1 MRDAEPKDLVR
12 DSRGAIMV
20 IGIVIGALLV
30 GALWH
35 LAGIGDAMAWRERA
49 QDAADAGAFENAIW
63 NARGMNVIV
72 AINIIMS
79 LVLGVLVLWRIILIL
94 VTVALVIAAI
104 LCVVTLGTGC
114 GFASAVARVEGFML
128 RNDDKVAKTV
138 VRILSGMSAA
148 EVAVATVTPV
158 VGLGVAASN
167 TSGSYDISSAATQ
180 SASLL
185 PNLDPKTIQALQKCF
200 GKAKTGNKSKLD
212 DIYKTYSDFLANPRL
227 GIGVSLPVQQES
239 YSALC
244 QKAGEGLLDNLAGM
258 LELMGAPAGTVEGID
273 KAKGFLGKIVGSLPG
288 VFCSPMGGI
297 EPPGLQDQI
306 GKQALESCKSQ
317 LEGARVF
324 VGDTQGN
331 NELKY
336 RDDDGKIV
344 DEKDYLKKCQKNK
357 AKDAGDKL
365 KGAFDPKGRK
375 NPDGSDPK
383 LKPYEMAECG
393 TPAKVWEWAVNGN
406 VFMRSFAQVQKNK
419 GMASRD
425 EKGLEVADGK
435 ETGNVQAIED
445 DEIVAHAEIYFDC
458 DSPRWMDCRGQ
469 APWQLR
475 WRARLR
481 RIQPVERLVA
491 SAIEPAIVTTL
502 TQMFNGAG
510 DKLGGKLGISKIIVP
525 KIKDTWYFREVS
537 RNHVQR
543 GLYGSGAFD
552 GIGNFIISHS
562 DNGMTVH

>member
-1 MRDAEPKDLVR
+1 MFDAGPKNLVS
-12 DSRGAIMV
+12 DNRGAIMV
-20 IGIVIGALLV
+20 IGIVAGALLV
-30 GALWH
+30 GGLWH

-49 QDAADAGAFENAIW
+49 QDAADAGAFENAVW

-79 LVLGVLVLWRIILIL
+79 LVLGVLVLWRILLIL
-94 VTVALVIAAI
+94 VTVALIVASI
-104 LCVVTLGTGC
+104 LCVVTLGAGC
-114 GFASAVARVEGFML
+114 GFASAVARLEGGML
-128 RNDDKVAKTV
+128 RIDNRIATTV

-158 VGLGVAASN
+158 VGLGAAASN
-167 TSGSYDISSAATQ
+167 TRGSYDVSSAATQ

-185 PNLDPKTIQALQKCF
+185 PNIDVKTIQTLKKCF
-200 GKAKTGNKSKLD
+200 SKAKTGD
-212 DIYKTYSDFLANPRL
+212 DAKNEGLYKKYSDFLANPRL
-227 GIGVSLPVQQES
+227 GIGVSLPVQAES

-244 QKAGEGLLDNLAGM
+244 QKAGEGVLDNLAGM
-258 LELMGAPAGTVEGID
+258 MELIGASPGAVEGID

-288 VFCSPMGGI
+288 LFCAPAGAM

-306 GKQALESCKSQ
+306 GQQALDSCKSQ

-324 VGDTQGN
+324 VGDSQGN

-344 DEKDYLKKCQKNK
+344 DEKEYLKKCQKNK
-357 AKDAGDKL
+357 TKEAKEKM
-365 KGAFDPKGRK
+365 KGAFNTKD
-375 NPDGSDPK
+375 
-383 LKPYEMAECG
+383 KPYNLTECG
-393 TPAKVWEWAVNGN
+393 QPAKVWEWAVNGN
-406 VFMRSFAQVQKNK
+406 VFMRSFAQVEKTK
-419 GMASRD
+419 RMAARD
-425 EKGLEVADGK
+425 DEGLEVADGNA
-435 ETGNVQAIED
+435 TGNVQALEE

-481 RIQPVERLVA
+481 RIQPLERLVA
-491 SAIEPAIVTTL
+491 SGIEPAIVTTL
-502 TQMFNGAG
+502 TQMFNGNADKRGG
-510 DKLGGKLGISKIIVP
+510 DLVKKLGISKIIVP
-525 KIKDTWYFREVS
+525 KIKDTWYFRHVS
-537 RNHVQR
+537 RNVVQR

-552 GIGNFIISHS
+552 GVGNYIIDHS

>member
-1 MRDAEPKDLVR
+1 MRDAESKDLVK
-12 DSRGAIMV
+12 DSRGAILV
-20 IGIVIGALLV
+20 IGIVAGALLV

-49 QDAADAGAFENAIW
+49 QDAADAGAFENAVW
-63 NARGMNVIV
+63 HARGMNVIV

-94 VTVALVIAAI
+94 VTVALIVAAI

-114 GFASAVARVEGFML
+114 GFASAVARVETFML
-128 RNDDKVAKTV
+128 RNDNKVATTV

-148 EVAVATVTPV
+148 EVAVASVTPV
-158 VGLGVAASN
+158 IALGTAASN
-167 TSGSYDISSAATQ
+167 TSGSYNVSSAATQ

-185 PNLDPKTIQALQKCF
+185 PNVDVKTIQTLKKCF
-200 GKAKTGNKSKLD
+200 SKAKTGDPSKLQK
-212 DIYKTYSDFLANPRL
+212 IHKNYQDFLANPRL
-227 GIGVSLPVQQES
+227 GIGVSLPVQAES

-258 LELMGAPAGTVEGID
+258 LELMGVPSGAVEGID
-273 KAKGFLGKIVGSLPG
+273 KAKGFLGAIVGSLPG
-288 VFCSPMGGI
+288 LFCAPAGTS
-297 EPPGLQDQI
+297 EPPGLKDLV

-331 NELKY
+331 NEIKY

-344 DEKDYLKKCQKNK
+344 SEDEYVKKCTKKKSKEANE
-357 AKDAGDKL
+357 KL
-365 KGAFDPKGRK
+365 KGSFDTK
-375 NPDGSDPK
+375 D
-383 LKPYEMAECG
+383 KPYDLVECG
-393 TPAKVWEWAVNGN
+393 APAKVWEWAVNGN
-406 VFMRSFAQVQKNK
+406 VFMRSFAQVEKTK
-419 GMASRD
+419 DMAARD
-425 EKGLEVADGK
+425 DKGLEVADGNA
-435 ETGNVQAIED
+435 TGNLQAVEED
-445 DEIVAHAEIYFDC
+445 DIVAHAEMYFDC

-481 RIQPVERLVA
+481 RIQPLERLVA
-491 SAIEPAIVTTL
+491 SGIEPAIVATL

-510 DKLGGKLGISKIIVP
+510 DKYGNKLVDKLGISKIVVP
-525 KIKDTWYFREVS
+525 KIKDTWYFRYVA
-537 RNHVQR
+537 RNVVQR

-552 GIGNFIISHS
+552 GIGNYIISHS